1 MIGSGLKKFAKEFN
15 MEVNSGVAYGVMHG
29 FAVTLQEGAGYKQ
42 MTIATR
48 FASMEQQREF
58 EQKISQEISQV
69 NITSQYRVQQFGIAP
84 AYINVVFTDT
94 MGTMKKIRA
103 FVDWFFPLLNQS
115 GASTAEFCN
124 ECGAPIQNDGVWM
137 LRDGMVAAHVH
148 QVCAKRVQDQIYGEN
163 MERKEADQGS
173 YGYGIVG
180 AVIGALI
187 GSLVWA
193 IVLMAGY
200 VAGIVGLLI
209 GFLANKGYNLMKGKQ
224 GKAKIAILAIAIILG
239 VLAGTVGGACLQVVA
254 AMNEYGIEMEYFG
267 LVMQEVMAGGGMTEI
282 VGNFVIGLLFAG
294 LGVFGLL
301 AQEKKK
307 LVGETVKILK

>member
-1 MIGSGLKKFAKEFN
+1 MIGSGLKKFAKESN
-15 MEVNSGVAYGVMHG
+15 LQISSGVAYGVMQG
-29 FAVTLQEGAGYKQ
+29 YGVTLQEGSGYKQ
-42 MTIATR
+42 MAIATR
-48 FASMEQQREF
+48 FADMEQQREF
-58 EQKISQEISQV
+58 EQKVAQV
-69 NITSQYRVQQFGIAP
+69 NITSQYRVQQFAVAP

-94 MGTMKKIRA
+94 MGTMKKIREFA
-103 FVDWFFPLLNQS
+103 DWILPLLRQC
-115 GASTAEFCN
+115 GASTADFCN
-124 ECGAPIQNDGVWM
+124 ECGAPIQSDGVWM
-137 LRDGMVAAHVH
+137 LRDGLVASHVH
-148 QVCAKRVQDQIYGEN
+148 KACCQKVQDQIYGEN
-163 MERKEADQGS
+163 MQRKEEDNGS

-224 GKAKIAILAIAIILG
+224 GKAKIAILVIAIILG
-239 VLAGTVGGACLQVVA
+239 VLAGTVGGTCLQVISV
-254 AMNEYGIEMEYFG
+254 MNDLDIEMQYFG
-267 LVMQEVMAGGGMTEI
+267 ELMQLYLEDGGVAEI
-282 VGNFVIGLLFAG
+282 IGNAVIGLLFAG

-307 LVGETVKILK
+307 IVGETVKILK

>member
-1 MIGSGLKKFAKEFN
+1 MIGSGLKKFAKEFH
-15 MEVNSGVAYGVMHG
+15 MEVKSGVAYGVMQG
-29 FAVTLQEGAGYKQ
+29 FAVTLQEGSGYKQ
-42 MTIATR
+42 MAIATR
-48 FASMEQQREF
+48 FADMEQQRAF
-58 EQKISQEISQV
+58 EQKVAQV
-69 NITSQYRVQQFGIAP
+69 NITSQYRVQQFAVAP

-103 FVDWFFPLLNQS
+103 FADWIFPLLNQS

-137 LRDGMVAAHVH
+137 LRDGMVAARVH
-148 QVCAKRVQDQIYGEN
+148 EVCAKRIQDQIYGEN
-163 MERKEADQGS
+163 MERQEADQGS
-173 YGYGIVG
+173 YGFGFIG

-224 GKAKIAILAIAIILG
+224 GKAKIAILVIAIIIG
-239 VLAGTVGGACLQVVA
+239 VLVGTVGGTCLQVIA
-254 AMNEYGIEMEYFG
+254 AMNEYGIDMAYFD
-267 LVMQEVMAGGGMTEI
+267 LVMQDVMAEGGTMEI
-282 VGNFVIGLLFAG
+282 AGNAVIGLLFAG

-307 LVGETVKILK
+307 IVGETAKVLK

>member
-1 MIGSGLKKFAKEFN
+1 MIGSGLKKFAKESN
-15 MEVNSGVAYGVMHG
+15 LQISSGVAYGVMQG
-29 FAVTLQEGAGYKQ
+29 YGVTLQEGSGYKQ
-42 MTIATR
+42 MAIATR
-48 FASMEQQREF
+48 FADMEQQREF
-58 EQKISQEISQV
+58 EQKVAQV
-69 NITSQYRVQQFGIAP
+69 NITSQYRVQQFAVAP

-94 MGTMKKIRA
+94 MGTMKKIREFA
-103 FVDWFFPLLNQS
+103 DWILPLLRQC
-115 GASTAEFCN
+115 GASTADFCN
-124 ECGAPIQNDGVWM
+124 ECGTPIQSDGVWM
-137 LRDGMVAAHVH
+137 LRDGLVASHVH
-148 QVCAKRVQDQIYGEN
+148 KACCQKVQNQIYGEN
-163 MERKEADQGS
+163 MERREADQGS

-224 GKAKIAILAIAIILG
+224 GKAKIAILVIAIILG
-239 VLAGTVGGACLQVVA
+239 VLAGTVGGTCLQVISV
-254 AMNEYGIEMEYFG
+254 MNDLDIDMQYFG
-267 LVMQEVMAGGGMTEI
+267 ELMQLYLEDGGVAEI
-282 VGNFVIGLLFAG
+282 IGNAVIGLLFAG

-307 LVGETVKILK
+307 IVGETVKILK